1 MHRWKFMSSSRYC
14 WICSNE
20 FLLVLAEASFD
31 SEMSNDYAIPPDASS
46 SSLAP
51 LPSTPSRML
60 MSSQDTVAI
69 SSSPRKA
76 FNNAE
81 KALEKSGYL
90 TKLGGK
96 IKSWRKRYFVLKN
109 GTLSYWKSQVSCVLH
124 RGQTSKLSFSR
135 IEVVQLYTLDNLT
148 LIDKTSSSWGIFFA
162 VLHIKQC
169 IENLIKSG
177 KKYLKIAK
185 YKKENSWNLTYI
197 LAKFPFDIFFH
208 PELAGTLGI

>member
-1 MHRWKFMSSSRYC
+1 MFILFPLKQAIRCIDESLC
-14 WICSNE
+14 LVLLSNE

-124 RGQTSKLSFSR
+124 RAWRNFKTFFLVVLQSLYYSRQSNTHWQKFSFRRDFLCS
-135 IEVVQLYTLDNLT
+135 I
-148 LIDKTSSSWGIFFA
+148 
-162 VLHIKQC
+162 
-169 IENLIKSG
+169 
-177 KKYLKIAK
+177 
-185 YKKENSWNLTYI
+185 TYY
-197 LAKFPFDIFFH
+197 
-208 PELAGTLGI
+208 

>member
-1 MHRWKFMSSSRYC
+1 MSGKKWRSSSAFINIVYFVSTQASDTMHWWKFMSSSPRLLP
-14 WICSNE
+14 NE

-109 GTLSYWKSQVSCVLH
+109 GTLSILGV
-124 RGQTSKLSFSR
+124 
-135 IEVVQLYTLDNLT
+135 
-148 LIDKTSSSWGIFFA
+148 
-162 VLHIKQC
+162 
-169 IENLIKSG
+169 SG
-177 KKYLKIAK
+177 KLDKHPFNTMGALFCL
-185 YKKENSWNLTYI
+185 NLFMIGFIRLGYI
-197 LAKFPFDIFFH
+197 RIN
-208 PELAGTLGI
+208 

>member
-1 MHRWKFMSSSRYC
+1 MFCISVLEVNNMFGIPMYSNAFRAK
-14 WICSNE
+14 INE
-20 FLLVLAEASFD
+20 FLLVLADASFE

-60 MSSQDTVAI
+60 IQSSQDAL
-69 SSSPRKA
+69 SSPRKA

-109 GTLSYWKSQVSCVLH
+109 GTLSYWKSQVSLFCNEL
-124 RGQTSKLSFSR
+124 KLQKLFFCKESF
-135 IEVVQLYTLDNLT
+135 
-148 LIDKTSSSWGIFFA
+148 G
-162 VLHIKQC
+162 
-169 IENLIKSG
+169 
-177 KKYLKIAK
+177 
-185 YKKENSWNLTYI
+185 
-197 LAKFPFDIFFH
+197 
-208 PELAGTLGI
+208 

>member
-1 MHRWKFMSSSRYC
+1 MSGNWRGFLHIVYFPWCIIDESLC
-14 WICSNE
+14 LVFFWLMN
-20 FLLVLAEASFD
+20 FLLVLAEASFE

-51 LPSTPSRML
+51 LPSTPSRIL
-60 MSSQDTVAI
+60 MSSQD
-69 SSSPRKA
+69 SPRKA

-81 KALEKSGYL
+81 KALEKYGYL

-135 IEVVQLYTLDNLT
+135 TEVVQLYTLD
-148 LIDKTSSSWGIFFA
+148 KTTS
-162 VLHIKQC
+162 C
-169 IENLIKSG
+169 
-177 KKYLKIAK
+177 
-185 YKKENSWNLTYI
+185 
-197 LAKFPFDIFFH
+197 
-208 PELAGTLGI
+208 